1 MTCQRALILVG
12 LGIALLQ
19 ACSSGQPRSLVLAEP
34 REIGKVLRVT
44 PTLEWSRFHD
54 RFLRAELWTINGP
67 RLEALRF
74 YYGIREDGTLL
85 QTYGGSTL
93 PTYRPGMTEH
103 EIMELVAS
111 TFTRSGMSQVIT
123 RNLRPFP
130 FGNLEGFRFEMD
142 YVSGQGLEYQALAA
156 GAQDPEKERLY
167 LVLFTAAAPH
177 YAPTYLPEVERILAS
192 LETL

>member
-1 MTCQRALILVG
+1 MSYRRVLILIG

-54 RFLRAELWTINGP
+54 RILRAELWTINGP
-67 RLEALRF
+67 RLDALRF
-74 YYGIREDGTLL
+74 YYGIRKDGTLL
-85 QTYGGSTL
+85 QTYGSNTL
-93 PTYRPGMTEH
+93 PSYRPGMTEH

-111 TFTRSGMSQVIT
+111 TFTRSGMSQVAT
-123 RNLRPFP
+123 RDLRPFQ
-130 FGNLEGFRFEMD
+130 FGKLDGFRFEMD
-142 YVSGQGLEYQALAA
+142 YVSSQGLEYQALAA
-156 GAQDPEKERLY
+156 GAQDPDNERLY
-167 LVLFTAAAPH
+167 LVLFTAAAAH

>member
-1 MTCQRALILVG
+1 MIRPAILV
-12 LGIALLQ
+12 IALLALLQ
-19 ACSSGQPRSLVLAEP
+19 GCSSGQPRALVLAEP

-54 RFLRAELWTINGP
+54 RSLRAELWTINGP

-74 YYGIREDGTLL
+74 YYGIRKNGTLL
-85 QTYGGSTL
+85 QTSGSSTL

-111 TFTRSGMSQVIT
+111 TFTRSGMSQVTT

-130 FGNLEGFRFEMD
+130 FGQLEGFRFDMD

-156 GAQDPEKERLY
+156 GAQDANKERLY
-167 LVLFTAAAPH
+167 LVLFTAATPH
-177 YAPTYLPEVERILAS
+177 YAPTYLPEIERILAS